1 LSIVLILP
9 NLRSGGSE
17 RVVVN
22 LANELKLRNFD
33 VTIILILGNDITL
46 KPLINTDISII
57 DLKLKRFRSIL
68 LNPFAFYNVI
78 KKLNPK
84 TIISAYG
91 EINPLIIFF
100 KLFFR
105 NTKFIARESS
115 IPSLRLENASIK
127 IMYKFL
133 YNYYDK
139 IVVQSTTMNL
149 DLINNFSISPKKTI
163 LIKNPLDINFID
175 KKLNE
180 FDDDAHKLG
189 DFLLYVGTIDSN
201 KRLDKVISFYNK
213 LRNNEFFYKLV
224 IIGNGPELGNT
235 QFLIDDSKYK
245 NDIIW
250 YEYSVNP
257 FKYMKHAKFLIIA
270 SDYEGFPNVGI
281 EANYC
286 GLPIILC
293 QETKGGARE
302 LIVDNLNGLILDL
315 NIPDLTKLKQNF
327 DKIKIKEH
335 VSYEYNVSNVVNEY
349 LKLF

>member
-68 LNPFAFYNVI
+68 LNPFAFYKVI

-84 TIISAYG
+84 IIISAFG

-100 KLFFR
+100 KLLFR

-115 IPSLRLENASIK
+115 IPSLRLENTSIK

-139 IVVQSTTMNL
+139 IVVQSNTMKL
-149 DLINNFSISPKKTI
+149 DLINNFSILPKKTI

-180 FDDDAHKLG
+180 LDEDVKKLG

-213 LRNNEFFYKLV
+213 LRDNKYFYKLI

-235 QFLIDDSKYK
+235 KLLIDESKYK
-245 NDIIW
+245 NDIIS
-250 YEYSVNP
+250 YSYSVNP

-286 GLPIILC
+286 GLPIILSHV
-293 QETKGGARE
+293 TKGGARE

-315 NIPDLTKLKQNF
+315 NMPDLTKLRQNF

>member
-22 LANELKLRNFD
+22 LANEFKSRNFA
-33 VTIILILGNDITL
+33 VTIILILGNEMTLSPLLRTDIT
-46 KPLINTDISII
+46 II

-68 LNPFAFYNVI
+68 LNPFVIYNVF
-78 KKLNPK
+78 KKLEPK
-84 TIISAYG
+84 IVISAFG
-91 EINPLIIFF
+91 EISPLIIFF

-115 IPSLRLENASIK
+115 IPSLRFENSYIK
-127 IMYKFL
+127 LMYKYF
-133 YNYYDK
+133 YNYYDN
-139 IVVQSTTMNL
+139 IVVQSLTMKL
-149 DLINNFSISPKKTI
+149 DLINNFSISPIKTI
-163 LIKNPLDINFID
+163 LIKNPLDINFIE

-180 FDDDAHKLG
+180 VDEYINKFG

-201 KRLDKVISFYNK
+201 KRLDKIISFYNK
-213 LRNNEFFYKLV
+213 LKDNNFCYKLV
-224 IIGNGPELGNT
+224 IIGDGPDLINT
-235 QFLIDDSKYK
+235 LYLIDQSKYK
-245 NDIIW
+245 NDIIL
-250 YEYSVNP
+250 YPYLVNP
-257 FKYMKHAKFLIIA
+257 FKYMNLAKFLLIA
-270 SDYEGFPNVGI
+270 SNYEGFPNVGI

-286 GLPIILC
+286 GLPIILSH
-293 QETKGGARE
+293 ETKGGARE

-315 NIPDLTKLKQNF
+315 NNPDLTKLKQKF

-349 LKLF
+349 FKLF

>member
-84 TIISAYG
+84 IIISAYG

-139 IVVQSTTMNL
+139 IVVQSATMNL

-163 LIKNPLDINFID
+163 LINNPLDINFID

-180 FDDDAHKLG
+180 YDEDANKLG

-201 KRLDKVISFYNK
+201 KRLDKIISFYNK
-213 LRNNEFFYKLV
+213 LRDNNFLYKLV
-224 IIGNGPELGNT
+224 IIGNGPDLKNT
-235 QFLIDDSKYK
+235 QFLIDESKYK
-245 NDIIW
+245 NDIIA
-250 YEYSVNP
+250 YKYSDNP
-257 FKYMKHAKFLIIA
+257 FKYMNLAKFLIIA
-270 SDYEGFPNVGI
+270 SNYEGFPNVGI

-286 GLPIILC
+286 GLPIILSH
-293 QETKGGARE
+293 ETKGGARE
-302 LIVDNLNGLILDL
+302 LIVDNFNGFILDF
-315 NIPDLTKLKQNF
+315 NNPDFKKLDQKFNSE
-327 DKIKIKEH
+327 KIKEH
-335 VSYEYNVSNVVNEY
+335 TNDVYNVTTVAESY
-349 LKLF
+349 IKLF